1 MEIFNEVE
9 KFNTTEP
16 GYESLPDKSIIPSN
30 DDPGY
35 EVVKVTGSKKPSQ
48 GSDYDPNYETLRPA
62 DISDDGYAKVL
73 EKSTDVDGYSS
84 IKSLKR
90 EQKQLQLLSEG
101 IDSVDGYSSIGE
113 KKNHGYA
120 KIKEINKNMTINNNL
135 EGGIDEEEGS
145 DIYTSIPHSQETEFP
160 SIQDSSHNYS
170 TISEI
175 QQIKPENQTLNV
187 SDNSPSGYSIIS
199 ETHTTPSTE
208 SNSSE
213 TQLGYNSI
221 KNSKNSNYESLTGSE
236 SDPNYETVKYNINSI
251 ENPYERLHNEK
262 SVTPEKIKDIS
273 EMGPNLNTS
282 TSFSST
288 STNKTSDSLE
298 VGDYFQV

>member
-1 MEIFNEVE
+1 
-9 KFNTTEP
+9 
-16 GYESLPDKSIIPSN
+16 
-30 DDPGY
+30 
-35 EVVKVTGSKKPSQ
+35 
-48 GSDYDPNYETLRPA
+48 
-62 DISDDGYAKVL
+62 
-73 EKSTDVDGYSS
+73 
-84 IKSLKR
+84 
-90 EQKQLQLLSEG
+90 
-101 IDSVDGYSSIGE
+101 
-113 KKNHGYA
+113 
-120 KIKEINKNMTINNNL
+120 MTINNNL

-145 DIYTSIPHSQETEFP
+145 DIYTSIPHSQETEFT

>member
-1 MEIFNEVE
+1 M
-9 KFNTTEP
+9 
-16 GYESLPDKSIIPSN
+16 
-30 DDPGY
+30 
-35 EVVKVTGSKKPSQ
+35 
-48 GSDYDPNYETLRPA
+48 
-62 DISDDGYAKVL
+62 
-73 EKSTDVDGYSS
+73 
-84 IKSLKR
+84 
-90 EQKQLQLLSEG
+90 QLQTEG

-120 KIKEINKNMTINNNL
+120 KIKEMNKNMTLNNNL
-135 EGGIDEEEGS
+135 ECEEEGS
-145 DIYTSIPHSQETEFP
+145 DIYTSIPHSQETAFL

-175 QQIKPENQTLNV
+175 QQNKPENQTLNV

-208 SNSSE
+208 SNSSD

-221 KNSKNSNYESLTGSE
+221 KNSKNNISSNYESLTGSE
-236 SDPNYETVKYNINSI
+236 SDPNYETVKYTI

-262 SVTPEKIKDIS
+262 SVTPEKIKGDIS
-273 EMGPNLNTS
+273 ELGPNLNNLNKS

-288 STNKTSDSLE
+288 STNKTSEGLE

>member
-1 MEIFNEVE
+1 M
-9 KFNTTEP
+9 
-16 GYESLPDKSIIPSN
+16 
-30 DDPGY
+30 
-35 EVVKVTGSKKPSQ
+35 
-48 GSDYDPNYETLRPA
+48 
-62 DISDDGYAKVL
+62 
-73 EKSTDVDGYSS
+73 
-84 IKSLKR
+84 
-90 EQKQLQLLSEG
+90 QLQTEG

-120 KIKEINKNMTINNNL
+120 KIKEMNKNMTLNNNL
-135 EGGIDEEEGS
+135 ECEEEGS
-145 DIYTSIPHSQETEFP
+145 DIYTSIPHSQETAFL

-175 QQIKPENQTLNV
+175 QQNKAENQTLNV

-208 SNSSE
+208 SNSSD

-221 KNSKNSNYESLTGSE
+221 KNSKNNISSNYESLTGSE
-236 SDPNYETVKYNINSI
+236 SDPNYETVKYTI

-262 SVTPEKIKDIS
+262 SVTPEKIKGDIS
-273 EMGPNLNTS
+273 ELGPNLNNLNKS

-288 STNKTSDSLE
+288 STNKTSEGLE